1 MNNKLYNTLGI
12 IGNPLK
18 QSLSPSLHNYWLKQ
32 NCLKYNYRKFQIN
45 DINDLGMSLKK
56 SKIKGFNVTIPFKKE
71 IIQYL
76 DKLDKTSSLL
86 KAVNTV
92 KNNDGILE
100 GYNTDVSGFMTGLKY
115 FKKLNVKKPALIIGA
130 GGASEAIIYSL
141 ISKGFKEVFVMNRTR
156 KRAEAL
162 EEKYKEVSI
171 KNWMKMEAINASG
184 LIVNTSSLGMIGYP
198 NLLLSLKDAEKD
210 TKVYDIVYNPLKT
223 SLILEAEKNDLEYV
237 TGLAMFI
244 GQAQKSFQI
253 WFNIEPKVNS
263 YLKKKLKSEI
273 STT

>member
-1 MNNKLYNTLGI
+1 MNDKLYNTLGI

-32 NCLKYNYRKFQIN
+32 NSMKYNYLKFQIN
-45 DINDLGMSLKK
+45 DINDLGISLKK
-56 SKIKGFNVTIPFKKE
+56 FKIKGFNVTIPFKKE

-76 DKLDKTSSLL
+76 DKLDKTSRVLQ
-86 KAVNTV
+86 AVNTV

-115 FKKLNVKKPALIIGA
+115 FKKLNIKKPALIIGA

-141 ISKGFKEVFVMNRTR
+141 ISKGFKEIFVMNRTR

-171 KNWMKMEAINASG
+171 KNWMKMEAINSSG
-184 LIVNTSSLGMIGYP
+184 LIVNTTSLGMIGYP
-198 NLLLSLKDAEKD
+198 NLLFSLKDAEKD

-223 SLILEAEKNDLEYV
+223 SLIQEAEKNDLEYV

-253 WFNIEPKVNS
+253 WFNIVPKVNS
-263 YLKKKLKSEI
+263 YLIRKLKSEI
-273 STT
+273 FTT

>member
-76 DKLDKTSSLL
+76 DKLDKTSSVLQ
-86 KAVNTV
+86 AVNTV

-141 ISKGFKEVFVMNRTR
+141 ISKGFKEIFVMNRTR

-171 KNWMKMEAINASG
+171 KNWMKKEAINASG

-273 STT
+273 FTA

>member
-1 MNNKLYNTLGI
+1 MNNKFYNTLGI
-12 IGNPLK
+12 IGNPLR

-45 DINDLGMSLKK
+45 NINDLGMSLKK

-76 DKLDKTSSLL
+76 DKLDKTSSVLQ
-86 KAVNTV
+86 AVNTV

-100 GYNTDVSGFMTGLKY
+100 GYNTDVSGFTTGLKY
-115 FKKLNVKKPALIIGA
+115 FKRLNVKKPALIIGA

-141 ISKGFKEVFVMNRTR
+141 ISKGFKEIFVMNRTR

-171 KNWMKMEAINASG
+171 KNWMKMEAINTSG

-198 NLLLSLKDAEKD
+198 NLALSLKDAEKD

-253 WFNIEPKVNS
+253 WFNIIPKVNS
-263 YLKKKLKSEI
+263 FLIRKLKREI
-273 STT
+273 FTK

>member
-12 IGNPLK
+12 VGNPLK

-45 DINDLGMSLKK
+45 DINDLGMSLKEFQ
-56 SKIKGFNVTIPFKKE
+56 IKGFNVTIPFKKE

-76 DKLDKTSSLL
+76 DKLDKTSSVLQ
-86 KAVNTV
+86 AVNTV

-100 GYNTDVSGFMTGLKY
+100 GYNTDVSGFITGLKY
-115 FKKLNVKKPALIIGA
+115 FRKLNIKKPALIIGA

-141 ISKGFKEVFVMNRTR
+141 ISRGFKEIFVMNRTR

-171 KNWMKMEAINASG
+171 KNWMKMEAINTSG
-184 LIVNTSSLGMIGYP
+184 LIVNTTSLGMIGYP
-198 NLLLSLKDAEKD
+198 NLLLSLKDVEKD

-223 SLILEAEKNDLEYV
+223 SLILEAEKNNLEYV

-244 GQAQKSFQI
+244 GQAQNSFQI
-253 WFNIEPKVNS
+253 WFNIVPKVNS
-263 YLKKKLKSEI
+263 LLIRKLKSEI
-273 STT
+273 ITT